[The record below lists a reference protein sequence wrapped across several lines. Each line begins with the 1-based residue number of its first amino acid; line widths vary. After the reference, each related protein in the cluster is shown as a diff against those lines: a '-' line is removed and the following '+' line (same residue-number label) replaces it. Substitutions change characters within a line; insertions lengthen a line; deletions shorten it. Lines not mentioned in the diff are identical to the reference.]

1 MKFHFKIVL
10 SITTLLCSF
19 SLKAQSSK
27 IIKGKVEAKN
37 KDVTGVVVQ
46 NSTSGKATIT
56 SVDGNF
62 TIRVALND
70 TLVFSAVQFKRKVI
84 PITPSFFNATSLT
97 IPLEEFVNELREVVV
112 QPFNLSG
119 NLDSDLSG
127 LQLEKDVTA
136 EALGL
141 PNAGVRI
148 KTQSERKL
156 LEADSGRFIEFGN
169 YKLDST
175 FNPTLFINTH
185 KILNRISGRTKM
197 LKERVALDK
206 QYATTQMVEAAFVDS
221 LMINHLKIPKTNFYE
236 FIQFCESDKEFY
248 ELAQGND
255 ELKLWEFLIKKSKFY
270 RKNNDLD

>member
-10 SITTLLCSF
+10 SITALLCSF

-148 KTQSERKL
+148 ISQSENKL
-156 LEADSGRFIEFGN
+156 NDADHGKFAYFYVIA
-169 YKLDST
+169 LT
-175 FNPTLFINTH
+175 INLN
-185 KILNRISGRTKM
+185 KVLNRISGRTKM